1 MNTLDLVT
9 LFLESSKDRF
19 INKLNITDKE
29 KQELKDFCDKYPQ
42 YASRINWQKRDLT
55 WEDIKPILELPS
67 QSKSA
72 KKRQAKNDPKLLFQR
87 GSFIIYKETENWLY
101 VLPQSWEDAKFI
113 DSSACGGEGAKWC
126 IGWKDSPAYWKG
138 YTSGDEP
145 WKTSSFILAFN
156 KNYDPHVLDD
166 IPRVTK
172 RDSEGNSIEVPDPSN
187 EAYQKAA
194 NEGKLLKYMIQVL
207 DDPEDQT
214 EIYGADEVYEKCG
227 YYDHIVWT
235 QDDEPANVIP
245 LDNFRHEL
253 SDADIQTIKGIFD
266 KKFRSIDEDAINNM
280 PTIVVNPD
288 TIDSIFTDLPKNN
301 ANCPFKIAF
310 SGNIIR
316 LPNIDRFIKVS
327 FEDNCTI
334 NTALLKTLKGIDK
347 VVDIDWSSL
356 SSANVEGPYKDLK
369 ELNIM
374 PNLSNMSLLDYFF
387 AYTEQDTL
395 ILANTV
401 FNNLE
406 HARYTFFGAKIDHL
420 DLSGCDFLKLKSA
433 IRCFDNASIDT
444 LDMTDVQF
452 SDSMDFEDMF
462 TNHKIRTLITDN
474 PQVQQAFDK
483 A

>member
-1 MNTLDLVT
+1 MNTVDLIT

-19 INKLNITDKE
+19 INKLNITDEE

-42 YASRINWQKRDLT
+42 YASRIDWQRRDLT

-101 VLPQSWEDAKFI
+101 VLPQSWEDAKFM

-126 IGWKDSPAYWKG
+126 IGWKESPTHWKG
-138 YTSGDEP
+138 YTSGDES

-156 KNYDPHVLDD
+156 KNYDPHALDD

-172 RDSEGNSIEVPDPSN
+172 RDSEGNSIEVPDPFN
-187 EAYQKAA
+187 ETYQKAA

-214 EIYGADEVYEKCG
+214 EVYGADEVYEKCDH
-227 YYDHIVWT
+227 YDHIVWT

-253 SDADIQTIKGIFD
+253 SDADIQTVKGIFD
-266 KKFRSIDEDAINNM
+266 KKFRFIDEEAINNM
-280 PTIVVNPD
+280 PPLEVDYDHFEQVL
-288 TIDSIFTDLPKNN
+288 SDLSKNN
-301 ANCPFKIAF
+301 ANCPYKVILAGTFTRIP
-310 SGNIIR
+310 R
-316 LPNIDRFIKVS
+316 IDKYIKVS
-327 FEDNCTI
+327 FNECNI
-334 NTALLKTLKGIDK
+334 NSALLKNLKNIDK
-347 VVDIDWSSL
+347 VVDIDWSTL
-356 SSANVEGPYKDLK
+356 SSSDVEGTYKDLK
-369 ELNIM
+369 DLNIM
-374 PNLSNMSLLDYFF
+374 PNLSNKDTLDYFF
-387 AYTEQDTL
+387 AYAEQDAL
-395 ILANTV
+395 VLANTT

-406 HARYTFFGAKIDHL
+406 YARYTFFGAQIDHL
-420 DLSGCDFLKLKSA
+420 DLSGCDFSKLKSA
-433 IRCFDNASIDT
+433 IRCFDNALIDT

-462 TNHKIRTLITDN
+462 TNHKVRTLITDN
-474 PQVQQAFDK
+474 PQVQQAFDR

>member
-1 MNTLDLVT
+1 MNTVDLIT

-19 INKLNITDKE
+19 INKLNITDEE

-42 YASRINWQKRDLT
+42 YASRIDWQRRDLT

-87 GSFIIYKETENWLY
+87 GSFIVYKETENWLY
-101 VLPQSWEDAKFI
+101 VLPQSWEDAKFM

-126 IGWKDSPAYWKG
+126 IGWKESPTHWKG
-138 YTSGDEP
+138 YTSGDED

-156 KNYDPHVLDD
+156 KNYDPHILDD
-166 IPRVTK
+166 VPRVTR

-187 EAYQKAA
+187 EVYQEAA
-194 NEGKLLKYMIQVL
+194 NKGKLLKYMIQVL

-214 EIYGADEVYEKCG
+214 EVYGADEIYEKYD

-235 QDDEPANVIP
+235 QDDEPSNVIP
-245 LDNFRHEL
+245 LSNFSQEL

-280 PTIVVNPD
+280 PVMVVNSE
-288 TIDSIFTDLPKNN
+288 TINYVFADLPKNN
-301 ANCPFKIAF
+301 ANCPFKITF
-310 SGNIIR
+310 SGNITK
-316 LPNIDRFIKVS
+316 LPSIDRFIKVS
-327 FEDNCTI
+327 FENDCTV

-356 SSANVEGPYKDLK
+356 QSANVEGPYKDLK

-374 PNLSNMSLLDYFF
+374 PNLRNTNLLDYFF
-387 AYTEQDTL
+387 AYTEQDAL
-395 ILANTV
+395 VLANTV

-433 IRCFDNASIDT
+433 IRCFDNALIDT

-474 PQVQQAFDK
+474 PQVQQAFDR

>member
-1 MNTLDLVT
+1 M
-9 LFLESSKDRF
+9 
-19 INKLNITDKE
+19 
-29 KQELKDFCDKYPQ
+29 
-42 YASRINWQKRDLT
+42 
-55 WEDIKPILELPS
+55 
-67 QSKSA
+67 
-72 KKRQAKNDPKLLFQR
+72 
-87 GSFIIYKETENWLY
+87 
-101 VLPQSWEDAKFI
+101 
-113 DSSACGGEGAKWC
+113 
-126 IGWKDSPAYWKG
+126 
-138 YTSGDEP
+138 
-145 WKTSSFILAFN
+145 
-156 KNYDPHVLDD
+156 
-166 IPRVTK
+166 PRVTIT
-172 RDSEGNSIEVPDPSN
+172 DSEGNSIKVPDPFN
-187 EAYQKAA
+187 KTYQKAA

-207 DDPEDQT
+207 DDPDYQT
-214 EIYGADEVYEKCG
+214 GVHGADEVYDKCG

-235 QDDEPANVIP
+235 QDDKLDNVIP
-245 LDNFRHEL
+245 LSNFKHML
-253 SDADIQTIKGIFD
+253 SDADIQTVKRIFD
-266 KKFRSIDEDAINNM
+266 KKFRLIDEDAINNM
-280 PTIVVNPD
+280 PTIVVSPD
-288 TIDSIFTDLPKNN
+288 TIDSIFADLPKNN
-301 ANCPFKIAF
+301 ANCPLKIAF

-316 LPNIDRFIKVS
+316 LPNIDRFIEVS
-327 FEDNCTI
+327 FENNCTI

-369 ELNIM
+369 KLNIM

>member
-1 MNTLDLVT
+1 MNTVDLIT

-19 INKLNITDKE
+19 INKLNITDEE

-42 YASRINWQKRDLT
+42 YASRIDWQRKDLT

-87 GSFIIYKETENWLY
+87 GSFIVYKETENWLY
-101 VLPQSWEDAKFI
+101 VLPQSWEDAKFM

-126 IGWKDSPAYWKG
+126 IGWKESPTHWKG
-138 YTSGDEP
+138 YTSGEEA

-166 IPRVTK
+166 VPRVTR
-172 RDSEGNSIEVPDPSN
+172 RDSEGNSIEVPDPFN
-187 EAYQKAA
+187 EAYQEAA
-194 NEGKLLKYMIQVL
+194 NDGKLLKYMIQVL

-214 EIYGADEVYEKCG
+214 EVYGADEIYEKYD

-235 QDDEPANVIP
+235 QDDEPGNVIP
-245 LDNFRHEL
+245 LSNFSQEL
-253 SDADIQTIKGIFD
+253 SDADIQTVKGIFD

-280 PTIVVNPD
+280 PVMVVNSE
-288 TIDSIFTDLPKNN
+288 TINYVFANLPKNN
-301 ANCPFKIAF
+301 ANCPIKITF
-310 SGNIIR
+310 SGNITK
-316 LPNIDRFIKVS
+316 LPSIDRFIKVS
-327 FEDNCTI
+327 FENDCTVT
-334 NTALLKTLKGIDK
+334 TALLKTLKGIDK

-356 SSANVEGPYKDLK
+356 QSANVEGPYKDLK

-374 PNLSNMSLLDYFF
+374 PNLSNTDLLDYFF
-387 AYTEQDTL
+387 AYTEQDAL
-395 ILANTV
+395 VLANTV
-401 FNNLE
+401 FKNLE

-433 IRCFDNASIDT
+433 VRCFDNAAIDT

-452 SDSMDFEDMF
+452 NDSMDFEDMF
-462 TNHKIRTLITDN
+462 TNHKIKTLITDN
-474 PQVQQAFDK
+474 PQVQQAFDR

>member
-19 INKLNITDKE
+19 INKLNITDEE

-101 VLPQSWEDAKFI
+101 VLPQSWEDAKFM

-126 IGWKDSPAYWKG
+126 IGWKESPTHWKG
-138 YTSGDEP
+138 YTSGDES

-245 LDNFRHEL
+245 LNDFRHEL
-253 SDADIQTIKGIFD
+253 SDADIQTVKGIFD
-266 KKFRSIDEDAINNM
+266 KKFRFIDEEAINNM
-280 PTIVVNPD
+280 PPLEVDYDHFEQVL
-288 TIDSIFTDLPKNN
+288 SDLSKNN
-301 ANCPFKIAF
+301 ANCPYKVILAGTFTRIP
-310 SGNIIR
+310 R
-316 LPNIDRFIKVS
+316 IDKYIKVS
-327 FEDNCTI
+327 FNECNI
-334 NTALLKTLKGIDK
+334 NSALLKNLKNIDK
-347 VVDIDWSSL
+347 VVDIDWSTL
-356 SSANVEGPYKDLK
+356 SSSDVEGTYKDLK
-369 ELNIM
+369 DLNIM
-374 PNLSNMSLLDYFF
+374 PNLSNKDTLDYFF
-387 AYTEQDTL
+387 AYAEQDAL
-395 ILANTV
+395 VLANTT

-406 HARYTFFGAKIDHL
+406 YARYTFFGAQIDHL
-420 DLSGCDFLKLKSA
+420 DLSGCDFSKLKSA
-433 IRCFDNASIDT
+433 IRCFDNALIDT

-462 TNHKIRTLITDN
+462 TNHKVRTLITDN
-474 PQVQQAFDK
+474 PQVQQAFDR

>member
-72 KKRQAKNDPKLLFQR
+72 KKRQAKNDPKALFQK
-87 GSFIIYKETENWLY
+87 GSLIIYKETEDWLY

-126 IGWKDSPAYWKG
+126 IGWKDSPAYWKS
-138 YTSGDEP
+138 YTSGEDSEI
-145 WKTSSFILAFN
+145 SSFILAFN
-156 KNYDPHVLDD
+156 KKYDPHILDNV
-166 IPRVTK
+166 PRVTIT
-172 RDSEGNSIEVPDPSN
+172 DSEGNSIKVPDPFN
-187 EAYQKAA
+187 KTYQKAA

-207 DDPEDQT
+207 DDPEYQT
-214 EIYGADEVYEKCG
+214 GVHGADEVYDKCG

-235 QDDEPANVIP
+235 QDGKLDNVIP
-245 LDNFRHEL
+245 LSNFKHML
-253 SDADIQTIKGIFD
+253 SDADIQTVKRIFD
-266 KKFRSIDEDAINNM
+266 KKFRLIDEDAINNM
-280 PTIVVNPD
+280 PTIVVSPE
-288 TIDSIFTDLPKNN
+288 TIDSIFADLPKNN
-301 ANCPFKIAF
+301 ANCPLKIVF

-316 LPNIDRFIKVS
+316 LPNIDRFITVS
-327 FEDNCTI
+327 FEDNCTV

-369 ELNIM
+369 KLNIM

>member
-1 MNTLDLVT
+1 MNTIDLIT

-19 INKLNITDKE
+19 INKLNITDEE

-42 YASRINWQKRDLT
+42 YASRIDWQRRDLT

-101 VLPQSWEDAKFI
+101 VLPQSWEDAKFM

-126 IGWKDSPAYWKG
+126 IGWKESPTYWNG
-138 YTSGDEP
+138 YTSGDES

-156 KNYDPHVLDD
+156 KNYDPHALDD
-166 IPRVTK
+166 ILRVTK
-172 RDSEGNSIEVPDPSN
+172 RDSEGNSIEVPDPFN
-187 EAYQKAA
+187 EAYRKAA

-214 EIYGADEVYEKCG
+214 EVYGADEVYEKCDH
-227 YYDHIVWT
+227 YDHIVWT

-245 LDNFRHEL
+245 LDDFRHEL
-253 SDADIQTIKGIFD
+253 SDADIQTVKGIFD
-266 KKFRSIDEDAINNM
+266 KKFRFIDEEAINNM
-280 PTIVVNPD
+280 PPLEVDYDHFEQVL
-288 TIDSIFTDLPKNN
+288 SDLSKNN
-301 ANCPFKIAF
+301 ANCPYKVILAGTFTRIP
-310 SGNIIR
+310 R
-316 LPNIDRFIKVS
+316 IDKYIKVS
-327 FEDNCTI
+327 FNECNI
-334 NTALLKTLKGIDK
+334 NSALLKNLKNIDK
-347 VVDIDWSSL
+347 VVDIDWSTL
-356 SSANVEGPYKDLK
+356 SSSNVEGTYKDLK
-369 ELNIM
+369 DLNIM
-374 PNLSNMSLLDYFF
+374 PNLSNKDTLDYFF
-387 AYTEQDTL
+387 AYAEQDTL
-395 ILANTV
+395 VLANTT

-406 HARYTFFGAKIDHL
+406 YARYTFFGAKIDHL
-420 DLSGCDFLKLKSA
+420 DLSGCDFSKLKSA
-433 IRCFDNASIDT
+433 IRCFDNALIDT

-462 TNHKIRTLITDN
+462 TNHKVRTLITDN
-474 PQVQQAFDK
+474 PQVQQAFDR

>member
-19 INKLNITDKE
+19 INKLNITDDE

-42 YASRINWQKRDLT
+42 YASRIDWQKRDLT

-87 GSFIIYKETENWLY
+87 GSFIVYKETENWLY
-101 VLPQSWEDAKFI
+101 VLPQSWEDAQFM

-126 IGWKDSPAYWKG
+126 IGWKRSSSHWEG
-138 YTSGDEP
+138 YTSGDDE
-145 WKTSSFILAFN
+145 WRTSSFVLAFN
-156 KNYDPHVLDD
+156 KNYDPHILDD
-166 IPRVTK
+166 VPKVEVT
-172 RDSEGNSIEVPDPSN
+172 DNEDNTIEVPNPRN
-187 EAYQKAA
+187 MHYKQLA
-194 NEGKLLKYMIQVL
+194 NEGKLLKYMIQIL
-207 DDPEDQT
+207 DDPEYQT
-214 EIYGADEVYEKCG
+214 EVYGAEEVYEKCDS
-227 YYDHIVWT
+227 YDHIVWT

-245 LDNFRHEL
+245 LNNFTTEL

-280 PTIVVNPD
+280 PVMVVTSETIG
-288 TIDSIFTDLPKNN
+288 SIFANLPKNN
-301 ANCPFKIAF
+301 ANCPIKITF
-310 SGNIIR
+310 SGVITK

-327 FEDNCTI
+327 FENDCTV

-356 SSANVEGPYKDLK
+356 QSANVEGPYKDLK

-374 PNLSNMSLLDYFF
+374 PNLRNANLLDYFF
-387 AYTEQDTL
+387 AYTEQDAL
-395 ILANTV
+395 VLANTV

-406 HARYTFFGAKIDHL
+406 HARYTFFGADINHL

-433 IRCFDNASIDT
+433 IRCFDNAMIGT

>member
-72 KKRQAKNDPKLLFQR
+72 KKRQAKNDPKALFQK
-87 GSFIIYKETENWLY
+87 GSLIIYKETEDWLY

-126 IGWKDSPAYWKG
+126 IGWKDSPAYWKS
-138 YTSGDEP
+138 YTSGEESDE
-145 WKTSSFILAFN
+145 TSSFILAFN
-156 KNYDPHVLDD
+156 KNYDPHILDNV
-166 IPRVTK
+166 PRVTIT
-172 RDSEGNSIEVPDPSN
+172 DSEGNSIKVPDPFN
-187 EAYQKAA
+187 KTYQKAA

-207 DDPEDQT
+207 DDPEYQT
-214 EIYGADEVYEKCG
+214 GVHGADEVYDKCG

-235 QDDEPANVIP
+235 QDDKLDNVIP
-245 LDNFRHEL
+245 LSNFKHML
-253 SDADIQTIKGIFD
+253 SDADIQTVKRIFD
-266 KKFRSIDEDAINNM
+266 KKFRLIDEDAINNM
-280 PTIVVNPD
+280 PTIVVSPE
-288 TIDSIFTDLPKNN
+288 TIDSIFADLPKNN
-301 ANCPFKIAF
+301 ANCPLKIVF

-316 LPNIDRFIKVS
+316 LPNIDRFIEVS
-327 FEDNCTI
+327 FENNCTI

-369 ELNIM
+369 KLNIM

-395 ILANTV
+395 ILTNTV

>member
-72 KKRQAKNDPKLLFQR
+72 KKRQAKNDPKALFQR
-87 GSFIIYKETENWLY
+87 GSLIIYKETEDWLY

-126 IGWKDSPAYWKG
+126 IGWKDSPAYWKS
-138 YTSGDEP
+138 YTSGEESDE
-145 WKTSSFILAFN
+145 TSSFILAFN
-156 KNYDPHVLDD
+156 KNYDPHILDNV
-166 IPRVTK
+166 PRVTIT
-172 RDSEGNSIEVPDPSN
+172 DSEGNSIKVPDPFN
-187 EAYQKAA
+187 KTYQKAA

-214 EIYGADEVYEKCG
+214 EVHGADEVYDKCG

-235 QDDEPANVIP
+235 QDDKLDNVIP
-245 LDNFRHEL
+245 LSNFKHML
-253 SDADIQTIKGIFD
+253 SDADIQTVKRIFD
-266 KKFRSIDEDAINNM
+266 KKFRLIDEDAINNM
-280 PTIVVNPD
+280 PTIVVSPE
-288 TIDSIFTDLPKNN
+288 TIDSIFADLPKNN
-301 ANCPFKIAF
+301 ANCPLKIVF

-316 LPNIDRFIKVS
+316 LPNIDRFITVS

-369 ELNIM
+369 KLNIM
-374 PNLSNMSLLDYFF
+374 PNLSNMNLLDYFF
-387 AYTEQDTL
+387 A
-395 ILANTV
+395 
-401 FNNLE
+401 
-406 HARYTFFGAKIDHL
+406 
-420 DLSGCDFLKLKSA
+420 C
-433 IRCFDNASIDT
+433 
-444 LDMTDVQF
+444 
-452 SDSMDFEDMF
+452 
-462 TNHKIRTLITDN
+462 
-474 PQVQQAFDK
+474 
-483 A
+483 

>member
-1 MNTLDLVT
+1 MNTVDLIT

-19 INKLNITDKE
+19 INKLNITDEE

-42 YASRINWQKRDLT
+42 YASRIDWQRRDLT

-101 VLPQSWEDAKFI
+101 VLPQSWEDAKFM

-126 IGWKDSPAYWKG
+126 IGWKESPTHWKG
-138 YTSGDEP
+138 YTSGDES

-156 KNYDPHVLDD
+156 KNYDPHALDD

-172 RDSEGNSIEVPDPSN
+172 RDSEGNSIEVPDPFN
-187 EAYQKAA
+187 ETYQKAA

-214 EIYGADEVYEKCG
+214 EVYGADEVYEKCDH
-227 YYDHIVWT
+227 YDHIVWT

-253 SDADIQTIKGIFD
+253 SDADIQTVKGIFD
-266 KKFRSIDEDAINNM
+266 KKFRFIDEEAINNM
-280 PTIVVNPD
+280 PPLEVDYDHFEQVL
-288 TIDSIFTDLPKNN
+288 SDLSKNN
-301 ANCPFKIAF
+301 ANCPYKVILTGTFTRIP
-310 SGNIIR
+310 R
-316 LPNIDRFIKVS
+316 IDKYIKVS
-327 FEDNCTI
+327 FNGCNI
-334 NTALLKTLKGIDK
+334 NSALLKNLKNIDK
-347 VVDIDWSSL
+347 VVDIDWSTL
-356 SSANVEGPYKDLK
+356 SSSDVKGTYKDLK
-369 ELNIM
+369 DLNIM
-374 PNLSNMSLLDYFF
+374 PNLSNKDTLDYFF
-387 AYTEQDTL
+387 AYAEQDAL
-395 ILANTV
+395 VLANTT

-406 HARYTFFGAKIDHL
+406 YARYTFFGAKIDHL
-420 DLSGCDFLKLKSA
+420 DLSGCDFSKLKSA
-433 IRCFDNASIDT
+433 IRCFDNALIDT

-462 TNHKIRTLITDN
+462 TNHKVRTLITDN
-474 PQVQQAFDK
+474 PQVQQAFDR

>member
-1 MNTLDLVT
+1 MNITDLVT

-19 INKLNITDKE
+19 INKLNITDEE

-42 YASRINWQKRDLT
+42 YASQIDWQKKDLT
-55 WEDIKPILELPS
+55 WDDIKPILALPS

-101 VLPQSWEDAKFI
+101 VLPQSWEDAKFM

-126 IGWKDSPAYWKG
+126 IGWKESPTHWNG
-138 YTSGDEP
+138 YTSGDES

-156 KNYDPHVLDD
+156 KNYDPHALDD

-214 EIYGADEVYEKCG
+214 EVYGADEVYEKCG

-266 KKFRSIDEDAINNM
+266 KKFRFIDEEAINNM
-280 PTIVVNPD
+280 PPLEVDYDHFEQVL
-288 TIDSIFTDLPKNN
+288 SDLSKNN
-301 ANCPFKIAF
+301 ANCPYKVILAGTFTRIP
-310 SGNIIR
+310 R
-316 LPNIDRFIKVS
+316 IDKYIKVS
-327 FEDNCTI
+327 FNECNI
-334 NTALLKTLKGIDK
+334 NSALLKNLKNIDK
-347 VVDIDWSSL
+347 VVDIDWSTL
-356 SSANVEGPYKDLK
+356 SSSDVEGTYKDLK
-369 ELNIM
+369 DLNIM
-374 PNLSNMSLLDYFF
+374 PNLSNKDTLDYFF
-387 AYTEQDTL
+387 AYAEQDAL
-395 ILANTV
+395 VLANTT

-406 HARYTFFGAKIDHL
+406 YARYTFFGAKIDHL
-420 DLSGCDFLKLKSA
+420 DLSGCDFSKLKSA
-433 IRCFDNASIDT
+433 IRCFDNALIDT

-462 TNHKIRTLITDN
+462 TNHKVRTLITDN
-474 PQVQQAFDK
+474 PQVQQAFDR

>member
-72 KKRQAKNDPKLLFQR
+72 KKRQAKNDPKALFQK
-87 GSFIIYKETENWLY
+87 GSLIIYKETEDWLY

-126 IGWKDSPAYWKG
+126 IGWKDSPAYWKS
-138 YTSGDEP
+138 YTSGEDSEI
-145 WKTSSFILAFN
+145 SSFILAFN
-156 KNYDPHVLDD
+156 KKYDPHILDNV
-166 IPRVTK
+166 PRVTIT
-172 RDSEGNSIEVPDPSN
+172 DSEGNSIKVPDPFN
-187 EAYQKAA
+187 KTYQKAA

-207 DDPEDQT
+207 DDPEYQT
-214 EIYGADEVYEKCG
+214 GVHGADEVYDKCG

-235 QDDEPANVIP
+235 QDGKLDNVIP
-245 LDNFRHEL
+245 LSNFKHML
-253 SDADIQTIKGIFD
+253 SDADIQTVKRIFD
-266 KKFRSIDEDAINNM
+266 KKFRLIDEDAINNM
-280 PTIVVNPD
+280 PTIVVSPE
-288 TIDSIFTDLPKNN
+288 TIDSIFADLPKNN
-301 ANCPFKIAF
+301 ANCPLKIAF

-316 LPNIDRFIKVS
+316 LPNIDRFIEVS
-327 FEDNCTI
+327 FENNCTI

-369 ELNIM
+369 KLNIM

-433 IRCFDNASIDT
+433 IRYFDNASIDT

>member
-1 MNTLDLVT
+1 MNTVDLIT

-19 INKLNITDKE
+19 INKLNITDEE

-42 YASRINWQKRDLT
+42 YASRIDWQRKDLT

-101 VLPQSWEDAKFI
+101 VLPQSWEDAKFM

-126 IGWKDSPAYWKG
+126 IGWKESPTHWNG
-138 YTSGDEP
+138 YTSGDES

-156 KNYDPHVLDD
+156 KNYDPHALDD
-166 IPRVTK
+166 VPRVTR
-172 RDSEGNSIEVPDPSN
+172 RDSEGNSIEVPDPFN
-187 EAYQKAA
+187 EAYQEAA

-214 EIYGADEVYEKCG
+214 EVYGADEVYEKCDH
-227 YYDHIVWT
+227 YDHIVWT

-266 KKFRSIDEDAINNM
+266 KKFRFIDEEAINNM
-280 PTIVVNPD
+280 PPIEVDYDHFEQVL
-288 TIDSIFTDLPKNN
+288 SDLSKNN
-301 ANCPFKIAF
+301 ANCPYKVILAGTFTRIP
-310 SGNIIR
+310 R
-316 LPNIDRFIKVS
+316 IDKYIKVS
-327 FEDNCTI
+327 FNECNI
-334 NTALLKTLKGIDK
+334 NSALLKNLKNIDK
-347 VVDIDWSSL
+347 VVDIDWSTL
-356 SSANVEGPYKDLK
+356 SSSDVEGTYKDLK
-369 ELNIM
+369 DLNIM
-374 PNLSNMSLLDYFF
+374 PNLSNKDTLDYFF
-387 AYTEQDTL
+387 AYAEQDAL
-395 ILANTV
+395 VLANTT

-406 HARYTFFGAKIDHL
+406 YARYTFFGAKIDHL
-420 DLSGCDFLKLKSA
+420 DLSGCDFSKLKSA
-433 IRCFDNASIDT
+433 IRCFDNALIDT

-462 TNHKIRTLITDN
+462 TNHKVRTLITDN
-474 PQVQQAFDK
+474 PQVQQAFDR

>member
-1 MNTLDLVT
+1 MNTVDLIT

-19 INKLNITDKE
+19 INKLNITDEE

-42 YASRINWQKRDLT
+42 YASRIDWQRRDLT
-55 WEDIKPILELPS
+55 WEDIKPILKLPS

-101 VLPQSWEDAKFI
+101 VLPQSWEDAKFM

-126 IGWKDSPAYWKG
+126 IGWKESPTHWNG
-138 YTSGDEP
+138 YTSGDES

-156 KNYDPHVLDD
+156 KNYDPHALDD
-166 IPRVTK
+166 IPRVAK

-214 EIYGADEVYEKCG
+214 EVYGADEVYEKCDH
-227 YYDHIVWT
+227 YDHIVWT

-266 KKFRSIDEDAINNM
+266 KKFRFIDEEAINNI
-280 PTIVVNPD
+280 PPLEVDYDHFEQVL
-288 TIDSIFTDLPKNN
+288 SDLSKNN
-301 ANCPFKIAF
+301 ANCPYKVILAGTFTRIP
-310 SGNIIR
+310 R
-316 LPNIDRFIKVS
+316 IDKYIKVS
-327 FEDNCTI
+327 FNECNI
-334 NTALLKTLKGIDK
+334 SSALLKNLKNIDK
-347 VVDIDWSSL
+347 VVDIDWSTL
-356 SSANVEGPYKDLK
+356 SSSDVEGTYKDLK
-369 ELNIM
+369 DLNIM
-374 PNLSNMSLLDYFF
+374 PNLSNKDTLDYFF
-387 AYTEQDTL
+387 AYTEQDAL
-395 ILANTV
+395 VLANTT

-406 HARYTFFGAKIDHL
+406 YARYAFFGAKIDYL
-420 DLSGCDFLKLKSA
+420 DLSGCDFSKLKSA
-433 IRCFDNASIDT
+433 IRCFDNALIDT
-444 LDMTDVQF
+444 LDMTDAQF

-462 TNHKIRTLITDN
+462 TNHKVRTLITDN
-474 PQVQQAFDK
+474 PQVQQAFDR

>member
-72 KKRQAKNDPKLLFQR
+72 KKRQAKNDPKALFQK
-87 GSFIIYKETENWLY
+87 GSLIIYKETEDWLY

-126 IGWKDSPAYWKG
+126 IGWKDSPAYWKS
-138 YTSGDEP
+138 YTSGEDSEI
-145 WKTSSFILAFN
+145 SSFILAFN
-156 KNYDPHVLDD
+156 KKYDPHILDNV
-166 IPRVTK
+166 PRVTIT
-172 RDSEGNSIEVPDPSN
+172 DSEGNSIKVPDPFN
-187 EAYQKAA
+187 KTYQKAA

-207 DDPEDQT
+207 DDPEYQT
-214 EIYGADEVYEKCG
+214 GVHGADEVYDKCG

-235 QDDEPANVIP
+235 QDGKLDNVIP
-245 LDNFRHEL
+245 LSNFKHML
-253 SDADIQTIKGIFD
+253 SDADIQTVKRIFD
-266 KKFRSIDEDAINNM
+266 KKFRLIDEDAINNM
-280 PTIVVNPD
+280 PTIVVSPE
-288 TIDSIFTDLPKNN
+288 TIDSIFADLPKNN
-301 ANCPFKIAF
+301 ANCPLKIVF

-316 LPNIDRFIKVS
+316 LPNIDRFIEVS
-327 FEDNCTI
+327 FENNCTI

-369 ELNIM
+369 KLNIM

>member
-72 KKRQAKNDPKLLFQR
+72 KKRQAKNDPKALFQK
-87 GSFIIYKETENWLY
+87 GSLIIYKETEDWLY

-126 IGWKDSPAYWKG
+126 IGCKDSPAYWKS
-138 YTSGDEP
+138 YTSGEDSEI
-145 WKTSSFILAFN
+145 SSFILAFN
-156 KNYDPHVLDD
+156 KKYDPHILDNV
-166 IPRVTK
+166 PRVTIT
-172 RDSEGNSIEVPDPSN
+172 DSEGNSIKVPDPFN
-187 EAYQKAA
+187 KTYQKAA

-207 DDPEDQT
+207 DDPDYQT
-214 EIYGADEVYEKCG
+214 GVHGADEVYDKCG

-235 QDDEPANVIP
+235 QDDKLDNVIP
-245 LDNFRHEL
+245 LSNFKHML
-253 SDADIQTIKGIFD
+253 SDADIQTVKRIFD
-266 KKFRSIDEDAINNM
+266 KKFRLIDEDAINNM
-280 PTIVVNPD
+280 PTIVVSPD
-288 TIDSIFTDLPKNN
+288 TIDSIFADLPKNN
-301 ANCPFKIAF
+301 ANCPLKIAF

-316 LPNIDRFIKVS
+316 LPNIDRFIEVS
-327 FEDNCTI
+327 FENNCTI

-369 ELNIM
+369 KLNIM

>member
-1 MNTLDLVT
+1 MNTVDLIT

-19 INKLNITDKE
+19 INKLNITDEE

-42 YASRINWQKRDLT
+42 YASRIDWQRKDLT

-87 GSFIIYKETENWLY
+87 GSFIVYKETQNWLY
-101 VLPQSWEDAKFI
+101 VLSQSWEDAKFM

-126 IGWKDSPAYWKG
+126 IGWKESPTHWKG
-138 YTSGDEP
+138 YTSGDEA

-166 IPRVTK
+166 VPRVTR
-172 RDSEGNSIEVPDPSN
+172 RDSEGNSIEVPDPFN
-187 EAYQKAA
+187 EAYQEAA
-194 NEGKLLKYMIQVL
+194 NDGKLLKYMIQVL

-214 EIYGADEVYEKCG
+214 EVYGADEIYEKYD

-235 QDDEPANVIP
+235 QDDEPGNVIP
-245 LDNFRHEL
+245 LSNFSQEL
-253 SDADIQTIKGIFD
+253 SDADIQTVKGIFD

-280 PTIVVNPD
+280 PVMVVNSE
-288 TIDSIFTDLPKNN
+288 TINYVFANLPKNN
-301 ANCPFKIAF
+301 ANCPIKITF
-310 SGNIIR
+310 SGNITK
-316 LPNIDRFIKVS
+316 LPSIDRFIKVS
-327 FEDNCTI
+327 FENDCTVT
-334 NTALLKTLKGIDK
+334 TALLKTLKGIDK

-356 SSANVEGPYKDLK
+356 QSANVEGPYKDLK

-374 PNLSNMSLLDYFF
+374 PNLSNTDLLDYFF
-387 AYTEQDTL
+387 AYTEQDAL
-395 ILANTV
+395 VLANTV
-401 FNNLE
+401 FKNLE

-433 IRCFDNASIDT
+433 VRCFDNAAIDT

-452 SDSMDFEDMF
+452 NDSMDFEDMF
-462 TNHKIRTLITDN
+462 TNHKIKTLITDN
-474 PQVQQAFDK
+474 PQVQQAFDR

>member
-1 MNTLDLVT
+1 MNTLSLVT

-101 VLPQSWEDAKFI
+101 VLPQSWEDAKFM

-126 IGWKDSPAYWKG
+126 IGWKESPTHWKG
-138 YTSGDEP
+138 YTSGDES

-245 LDNFRHEL
+245 LNDFRHEL
-253 SDADIQTIKGIFD
+253 SDADIQTVKGIFD
-266 KKFRSIDEDAINNM
+266 KKFRFIDEEAINNM
-280 PTIVVNPD
+280 PPLEVDYDHFEQVL
-288 TIDSIFTDLPKNN
+288 SDLSKNN
-301 ANCPFKIAF
+301 ANCPYKVILAGTFTRIP
-310 SGNIIR
+310 R
-316 LPNIDRFIKVS
+316 IDKYIKVS
-327 FEDNCTI
+327 FNECNI
-334 NTALLKTLKGIDK
+334 NSALLKNLKNIDK
-347 VVDIDWSSL
+347 VVDIDWSTL
-356 SSANVEGPYKDLK
+356 SSSDVEGTYKDLK
-369 ELNIM
+369 DLNIM
-374 PNLSNMSLLDYFF
+374 PNLSNKDTLDYFF
-387 AYTEQDTL
+387 AYAEQDAL
-395 ILANTV
+395 VLANTT

-406 HARYTFFGAKIDHL
+406 YARYTFFGAQIDHL
-420 DLSGCDFLKLKSA
+420 DLSGCDFSKLKSA
-433 IRCFDNASIDT
+433 IRCFDNALIDT

-462 TNHKIRTLITDN
+462 TNHKVRTLITDN
-474 PQVQQAFDK
+474 PQVQQAFDR

>member
-72 KKRQAKNDPKLLFQR
+72 KKRQAKNDPKALFQK
-87 GSFIIYKETENWLY
+87 GSLIIYKETEDWLY

-126 IGWKDSPAYWKG
+126 IGWKDSPAYWKS
-138 YTSGDEP
+138 YTSGEDSEI
-145 WKTSSFILAFN
+145 SSFILAFN
-156 KNYDPHVLDD
+156 KKYDPHILDNV
-166 IPRVTK
+166 PRVTIT
-172 RDSEGNSIEVPDPSN
+172 DSEGNSIKVPDPFN
-187 EAYQKAA
+187 KTYQKAA

-207 DDPEDQT
+207 DDPEYQT
-214 EIYGADEVYEKCG
+214 GVHGADEVYDKCG

-235 QDDEPANVIP
+235 QDGKLDNVIP
-245 LDNFRHEL
+245 LSNFKHML
-253 SDADIQTIKGIFD
+253 SDADIQTVKRIFD
-266 KKFRSIDEDAINNM
+266 KKFRLIDEDAINNM
-280 PTIVVNPD
+280 PTIVVSPE
-288 TIDSIFTDLPKNN
+288 TIDSIFADLPKNN
-301 ANCPFKIAF
+301 ANCPLKIVF

-316 LPNIDRFIKVS
+316 LPNIDRFITVS
-327 FEDNCTI
+327 FEDNCTV

-369 ELNIM
+369 KLNIM

-406 HARYTFFGAKIDHL
+406 HARYTFFGAKIAHL
-420 DLSGCDFLKLKSA
+420 DLSGCDFLKLKSS
-433 IRCFDNASIDT
+433 IRYFDNASIDT

>member
-72 KKRQAKNDPKLLFQR
+72 KKRQAKNDPKALFQK
-87 GSFIIYKETENWLY
+87 GSLIIYKETEDWLY

-126 IGWKDSPAYWKG
+126 IGWKGSPAYWKR
-138 YTSGDEP
+138 YTSGEDSEIN
-145 WKTSSFILAFN
+145 SFILAFN
-156 KNYDPHVLDD
+156 KNYDPHILDNV
-166 IPRVTK
+166 PRVTIT
-172 RDSEGNSIEVPDPSN
+172 DSEGNSIKVPDPFN
-187 EAYQKAA
+187 KTYQKAA

-207 DDPEDQT
+207 DDPEYQT
-214 EIYGADEVYEKCG
+214 GVHGADEVYDKCG

-235 QDDEPANVIP
+235 QDGKLDNVIP
-245 LDNFRHEL
+245 LSNFKHML
-253 SDADIQTIKGIFD
+253 SDADIQTVKRIFD
-266 KKFRSIDEDAINNM
+266 KKFRLIDEDAINNM
-280 PTIVVNPD
+280 PTIVVSPNN
-288 TIDSIFTDLPKNN
+288 IDSIFADLPKNN
-301 ANCPFKIAF
+301 ANCPLKIAF

-316 LPNIDRFIKVS
+316 LPNIDRFIEVS
-327 FEDNCTI
+327 FENNCTI

-369 ELNIM
+369 KLNIM